1 MDSTHKPDA
10 FETGGTTRADDDPL
24 PTTAPRRSAL
34 GQLKAL
40 ARFLAPYR
48 KVILAALVALVVAA
62 IATLGIGMAIRRI
75 VDMGFSAAN
84 AGFIDSYFAALMGV
98 ALLLAAAT
106 FGRFYS
112 VSWLGERV
120 VADLRR
126 AVYGHLLDL
135 SPAFFENTSAS
146 ELTSRLTTDTTLIQ
160 NIVGSS
166 ASVALR
172 NLLLLVGGTVLLAV
186 SSPRLTI
193 LVVVVVPLVVL
204 PIIFF
209 GRRVRHLSRATQD
222 RIADVSAQAGE
233 TLGAIQIVQAY
244 TQEDAERATFAE
256 TVESAFT
263 TAVRRIRA
271 RAWLTALVILMVF
284 GAVDLVLWSGAKDVI
299 AGDMSGGELA
309 AFVFY
314 AILVAGAVGALSEVY
329 GDLQRAAGAVGRIME
344 LLALE
349 PDIHTSVDPV
359 PLPVPPQ
366 GAVAFEGVHFRYPSR
381 PDTSALEDFSL
392 HIAPG
397 ETIALVGP
405 SGAGKTTVLQLLL
418 RFYDPFLGTVAVD
431 GVDIS
436 RVRPADVRARMALV
450 PQETVIFAA
459 SAFDNIRYGRPDASE
474 DEVHA
479 AAEAA
484 AAMEFLN
491 LLPHGLHT
499 HLGEHG
505 VRLSGGQ
512 RQRIAIA
519 RAILRD
525 PPILLLDEATSALD
539 SESERLVQ
547 MALTGLMRNR
557 TTLVIA
563 HRLATVKQ
571 ADRIVVMNEGRI
583 EAIGT
588 HGSLSADD
596 GLYARLAA
604 LQFGPGT
611 APRDVAASDSS
622 ATDLA
627 AGRPSDQPQTS

>member
-1 MDSTHKPDA
+1 MN
-10 FETGGTTRADDDPL
+10 RAQDGEPQ
-24 PTTAPRRSAL
+24 PASRRKSPF
-34 GQLKAL
+34 GQLKGL

-48 KVILAALVALVVAA
+48 KVIAVALFALIVAAL
-62 IATLGIGMAIRRI
+62 ATLGIGLAIRRI
-75 VDMGFSAAN
+75 VDMGFSAEN
-84 AGFIDSYFAALMGV
+84 AGFIDIYFAALMGV

-112 VSWLGERV
+112 VSWLGERI
-120 VADLRR
+120 VADIRR
-126 AVYGHLLDL
+126 DVYGHLLDL

-172 NLLLLVGGTVLLAV
+172 NLLLLIGGTILLV
-186 SSPRLTI
+186 ISSPQLTA
-193 LVVVVVPLVVL
+193 LVAGVVPVVVL

-209 GRRVRHLSRATQD
+209 GRRVRRLSRATQD
-222 RIADVSAQAGE
+222 RIADVSARAGE
-233 TLGAIQIVQAY
+233 TLGAVQIVQAY
-244 TQEDAERATFAE
+244 TQEDTERAAFAE
-256 TVESAFT
+256 TVESAFAT
-263 TAVRRIRA
+263 SVHRIRA
-271 RAWLTALVILMVF
+271 RAWLTALVILLVF

-349 PDIHTSVDPV
+349 PDIRIPAEPV
-359 PLPVPPQ
+359 PLPLPPQ
-366 GAVAFEGVHFRYPSR
+366 GAVTFEGVHFRYPSR
-381 PDTSALEDFSL
+381 PDRSALEDFS
-392 HIAPG
+392 IDVAPG
-397 ETIALVGP
+397 ETVALVGP
-405 SGAGKTTVLQLLL
+405 SGAGKTTVFQLLL
-418 RFYDPFLGTVAVD
+418 RFYDPYLGTITVD

-436 RVRPADVRARMALV
+436 RAWPADVRARMALV

-474 DEVHA
+474 DEVRA

-484 AAMEFLN
+484 AATEFLD
-491 LLPHGLHT
+491 LLPDGLHT
-499 HLGEHG
+499 HLGERG

-539 SESERLVQ
+539 AESERLVQ
-547 MALTGLMRNR
+547 AALARLMENR

-583 EAIGT
+583 EAVGT
-588 HGSLSADD
+588 HDALSHRD

-604 LQFGPGT
+604 LQFGT
-611 APRDVAASDSS
+611 EELRDNAAASSPDADTGS
-622 ATDLA
+622 
-627 AGRPSDQPQTS
+627 

>member
-1 MDSTHKPDA
+1 VN
-10 FETGGTTRADDDPL
+10 RAQDGEPQ
-24 PTTAPRRSAL
+24 PASRRKSPF
-34 GQLKAL
+34 GQLKGL

-48 KVILAALVALVVAA
+48 KVIAVALFALIVAAL
-62 IATLGIGMAIRRI
+62 ATLGIGLAIRRI
-75 VDMGFSAAN
+75 VDMGFSAEN
-84 AGFIDSYFAALMGV
+84 AGFIDIYFAALMGV

-112 VSWLGERV
+112 VSWLGERI
-120 VADLRR
+120 VADIRR
-126 AVYGHLLDL
+126 DVYGHLLDL

-172 NLLLLVGGTVLLAV
+172 NLLLLIGGTILLV
-186 SSPRLTI
+186 ISSPQLTA
-193 LVVVVVPLVVL
+193 LVAGVVPVVVL

-209 GRRVRHLSRATQD
+209 GRRVRRLSRATQD
-222 RIADVSAQAGE
+222 RIADVSARAGE
-233 TLGAIQIVQAY
+233 TLGAVQIVQAY
-244 TQEDAERATFAE
+244 TQEDTERAAFAE
-256 TVESAFT
+256 TVESAFAT
-263 TAVRRIRA
+263 SVHRIRA
-271 RAWLTALVILMVF
+271 RAWLTALVILLVF

-349 PDIHTSVDPV
+349 PDIRIPAEPV
-359 PLPVPPQ
+359 PLPLPPQ
-366 GAVAFEGVHFRYPSR
+366 GAVTFEGVHFRYPSR
-381 PDTSALEDFSL
+381 PDRSALEDFS
-392 HIAPG
+392 IDVAPG
-397 ETIALVGP
+397 ETVALVGP
-405 SGAGKTTVLQLLL
+405 SGAGKTTVFQLLL
-418 RFYDPFLGTVAVD
+418 RFYDPYLGTITVD

-436 RVRPADVRARMALV
+436 RAWPADVRARMALV

-474 DEVHA
+474 DEVRA

-484 AAMEFLN
+484 AATEFLD
-491 LLPHGLHT
+491 LLPDGLHT
-499 HLGEHG
+499 HLGERG

-539 SESERLVQ
+539 AESERLVQ
-547 MALTGLMRNR
+547 AALARLMENR

-583 EAIGT
+583 EAVGT
-588 HGSLSADD
+588 HDALSHRD

-604 LQFGPGT
+604 LQFGT
-611 APRDVAASDSS
+611 EELRDNAAASSPDADTGS
-622 ATDLA
+622 
-627 AGRPSDQPQTS
+627 